1 MIVFCPTN
9 NATIFQNVVRI
20 VAEDPNT
27 EARGSSPT
35 LSHVSKVKMI
45 RNEFV
50 QEIRVLAH
58 FLDALDIGHNH
69 GNDRVIIQLLDDS
82 KSEKR
87 EKIMGHQ

>member
-1 MIVFCPTN
+1 MGT
-9 NATIFQNVVRI
+9 RKD
-20 VAEDPNT
+20 E
-27 EARGSSPT
+27 GSSPT
-35 LSHVSKVKMI
+35 LSHVSKVKVI

-82 KSEKR
+82 RSEQCDRSEGQVDLSYKA
-87 EKIMGHQ
+87 GN